1 MVRDGKKYKPN
12 IELIMYALVES
23 GSVTKLF
30 TYPKGFEHNGNQYP
44 QDIFYKW
51 SKAEKEAIG
60 IYEVETD
67 STNYKDE
74 KWYINTNESFTFGNG
89 KVTRSWGTAT
99 AKAHADTLWTQQ
111 DSDDGD
117 LPDDKEVGDVK
128 VEGLKTVLI
137 RNIKAQA
144 AGILQDTDWYIVR
157 KADAGTA
164 VPSAI
169 TTHRA
174 AVRTKA
180 AEMETAITNASN
192 TPALETLYTY
202 TKQEDG
208 SVTRPLG
215 ELPRLED

>member
-1 MVRDGKKYKPN
+1 MWG
-12 IELIMYALVES
+12 LVES
-23 GSVTKLF
+23 GSITKIINK
-30 TYPKGFEHNGNQYP
+30 PRAMVIGDIQYSRN
-44 QDIFYKW
+44 IFSSRW
-51 SKAEKEAIG
+51 TNEEREAIG
-60 IYEVETD
+60 IYEVEFD
-67 STNYKDE
+67 NTNKKDE
-74 KWYINTNESFTFGNG
+74 QWYINTNQSFAFAGG
-89 KVTRSWGTAT
+89 KITASYGSAT
-99 AKAHADTLWTQQ
+99 AKAHADTLYTNQ
-111 DSDDGD
+111 DKTDD
-117 LPDDKEVGDVK
+117 LIPDGKDVGDVK
-128 VEGLKTVLI
+128 TEGLKTIKI
-137 RNIKAQA
+137 REVKKQA

-180 AEMETAITNASN
+180 AEMETAITNASD

-215 ELPRLED
+215 ELPTLES